1 MENSVVHSRKSNG
14 LNERTIQ
21 SVQDGC
27 CRGPTW
33 EPTGT
38 EVTRDVREVCK
49 ASLDG
54 VWRSGLL
61 EGAAR
66 RRTTRKIV
74 MHVGGWDLLGC
85 EGDDG

>member
-33 EPTGT
+33 L
-38 EVTRDVREVCK
+38 RE
-49 ASLDG
+49 
-54 VWRSGLL
+54 
-61 EGAAR
+61 
-66 RRTTRKIV
+66 
-74 MHVGGWDLLGC
+74 M
-85 EGDDG
+85 